1 MKKQGERLHIMHLA
15 RWYPHRYDPM
25 FGLFVQRHAEAA
37 ALFETV
43 SVVYAEPNQS
53 DGNRTEIEQ
62 ENVEGVQNIRIYY
75 PVSKR
80 NTKIARL
87 MNLFSYYRAIFKGM
101 RLAQKHNGKA
111 DVIHFHI
118 LSRLGIPALYYK
130 IFRGTP
136 YLITEHWSRYLPYRN
151 EFNGRLRKWISRI
164 IVRNSFM
171 LTSVTEN
178 LKQAMLG
185 HKLES
190 PRMTILPNVV
200 DMHKFGIQDR
210 KDDGKLRL
218 AHISCFEDRS
228 KNISGI
234 LNVLAD
240 LKTDLPQLESVMIGD
255 GLDFELLKRRA
266 AALGL
271 AEPELRF
278 TGVLQGKQLVDE
290 LAQADFLVI
299 FSNYENLPVVIP
311 EAFACGLP
319 VIATK
324 VGGIPEIITNEN
336 GILIE
341 RADENALKEA
351 IFSIFENPKRFEK
364 HKIRAMVESTYGKE
378 AVGKLLHQWYRESVS

>member
-15 RWYPHRYDPM
+15 RWYPHRYDQM

-62 ENVEGVQNIRIYY
+62 ENVEGVQNTRIYY

-185 HKLES
+185 HKLE
-190 PRMTILPNVV
+190 R
-200 DMHKFGIQDR
+200 DR
-210 KDDGKLRL
+210 K
-218 AHISCFEDRS
+218 
-228 KNISGI
+228 
-234 LNVLAD
+234 
-240 LKTDLPQLESVMIGD
+240 SV
-255 GLDFELLKRRA
+255 
-266 AALGL
+266 
-271 AEPELRF
+271 
-278 TGVLQGKQLVDE
+278 V
-290 LAQADFLVI
+290 
-299 FSNYENLPVVIP
+299 
-311 EAFACGLP
+311 
-319 VIATK
+319 
-324 VGGIPEIITNEN
+324 
-336 GILIE
+336 
-341 RADENALKEA
+341 
-351 IFSIFENPKRFEK
+351 
-364 HKIRAMVESTYGKE
+364 
-378 AVGKLLHQWYRESVS
+378 